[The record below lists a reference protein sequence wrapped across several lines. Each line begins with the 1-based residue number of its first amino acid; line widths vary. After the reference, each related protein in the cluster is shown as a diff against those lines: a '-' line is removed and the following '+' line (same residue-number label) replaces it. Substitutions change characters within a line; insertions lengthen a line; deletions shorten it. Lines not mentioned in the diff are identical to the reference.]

1 MRWFY
6 IILVAFVASM
16 IQTTAGQIFW
26 FPTSLGW
33 IGPIFPIGAAV
44 FAILYARQ
52 AVDVALAGWIFG
64 LALELPLG
72 GETSMGLLPVLFAAV
87 SAVLFK
93 MREAFYRDRL
103 VTQMILGF
111 VLALLVYQAWAMC
124 QAVLP
129 GGLTQPYWRVT
140 LQMLVVAVYTGL
152 LTPSMVAMLKPLQRV
167 LWTVPSTQ
175 R

>member
-26 FPTSLGW
+26 FPTPLGW

-44 FAILYARQ
+44 FAILYGRQ
-52 AVDVALAGWIFG
+52 TVDVALAGWIFG

-72 GETSMGLLPVLFAAV
+72 GETSMGLLPLLFAAM
-87 SAVLFK
+87 SAVLFQ

-103 VTQMILGF
+103 LTQMILGF
-111 VLALLVYQAWAMC
+111 LLAFLVYQAWAMC

-129 GGLTQPYWRVT
+129 GGLSQPYWRAT
-140 LQMLVVAVYTGL
+140 LQMLIVAVYTGL
-152 LTPSMVAMLKPLQRV
+152 LTPAMVAMLKPLQRW
-167 LWTVPSTQ
+167 LWTVPSSQ